1 MDYNTELDIKQAKGF
16 SSAELEKY
24 HDFSAIVLLKK
35 PIENE
40 QKINTLFKKH
50 MPDYY
55 NLFDSLPTDDNTS
68 RFFNHDFCYLTVD
81 YNAFN
86 FPIPDYYF
94 NGNKDKQNILR
105 NYKTA
110 ISIDCSVVNNRHVAE
125 TSIFFNHFLKSL
137 FELNEVVGIVVNNA
151 LKTKDDFIIPDN
163 LSFEE
168 QYLRAAKNIINI
180 SGFIA
185 VDDGSKYISSYGLLA
200 FGFHEMEIC
209 VEDYPIIAVDTLYDC
224 LHTLV
229 HLLLSKK
236 IKLIPGKVIP
246 FIEGLSIIAKPST
259 NNFGSD
265 CWNITFPEIKALRS
279 KRSHK
284 RR

>member
-40 QKINTLFKKH
+40 QKLNALFKKH
-50 MPDYY
+50 LPDYY
-55 NLFDSLPTDDNTS
+55 NLFNSLPTDDNTS

-110 ISIDCSVVNNRHVAE
+110 ISIDCSVANNRHVAE

-163 LSFEE
+163 LSSEE

-229 HLLLSKK
+229 HLLLSKQ
-236 IKLIPGKVIP
+236 IKLIPGKVTP
-246 FIEGLSIIAKPST
+246 FVKGLTVRATPSK
-259 NNFGSD
+259 NNVGED
-265 CWNITFPEIKALRS
+265 CWRISIPMFKQVCK
-279 KRSHK
+279 KRLY
-284 RR
+284 RRR